1 MPGLVELLDS
11 TVIIAT
17 PVIVQISAINW
28 YRDHFSSATIMSD
41 AATKTIYCIRH
52 GESTFNE
59 WRKSSLWNPRSVDAP
74 LSAKG
79 KKQVRLP
86 PSGIVLI
93 RPK

>member
-1 MPGLVELLDS
+1 
-11 TVIIAT
+11 
-17 PVIVQISAINW
+17 
-28 YRDHFSSATIMSD
+28 MSD

-59 WRKSSLWNPRSVDAP
+59 WRKSSLWNCSWMWVRDPMIVDAP